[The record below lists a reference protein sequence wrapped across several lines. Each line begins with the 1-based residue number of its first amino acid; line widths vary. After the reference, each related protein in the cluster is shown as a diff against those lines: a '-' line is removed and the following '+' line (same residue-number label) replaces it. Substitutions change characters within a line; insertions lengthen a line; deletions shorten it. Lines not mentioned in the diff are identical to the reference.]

1 MCYGEIYGVTVKSS
15 VLAFLDMF
23 YLMKRGANFS
33 TWNCI
38 HSGHFYEKSSIYD
51 NSFTL
56 KSSVTVRTIVLDT
69 LIFSR
74 GWVNTNDKIKHTDS
88 CILCLFTCNVSLR
101 DSAIVWLSEQRISCM
116 SKWDL
121 CNESFCVT
129 VK

>member
-88 CILCLFTCNVSLR
+88 CILRFFTCNASYI
-101 DSAIVWLSEQRISCM
+101 DSAKIWLSEKKISCM

-121 CNESFCVT
+121 CIESFYVT